1 MRAVGYTGVP
11 VAEGVPFDEAR
22 GVIPNEGGRV
32 LEAAGGQKVPGLYV
46 TGWIKRGATGGIG
59 RNRQCGEETA
69 RAVIEDFLQGVTPT
83 PAGSR
88 DDVVELVTRRGAA
101 IIDAAG
107 WENIDTAERSAGKE
121 AGRRRVKFVSISAM
135 QAAARGPVV
144 AR

>member
-1 MRAVGYTGVP
+1 MPELDTVVLRDPESAMTATFALAGNPSSVHRA
-11 VAEGVPFDEAR
+11 
-22 GVIPNEGGRV
+22 GR
-32 LEAAGGQKVPGLYV
+32 
-46 TGWIKRGATGGIG
+46 
-59 RNRQCGEETA
+59 TA
-69 RAVIEDFLQGVTPT
+69 RAVIEDFLEGVTPT